1 MNLERF
7 RLGPIEEP
15 LSRRELAV
23 RIALAAGAVVC
34 LLLAVLL
41 VLLAIDV
48 ARVRDAVN
56 SGDVRYRAGAGSVTL
71 WDADE
76 IVPLAVARNLLGTK
90 DDVEFRLAVRA
101 LRVSRL
107 GDPSVSLSDPEF
119 ALLRN
124 EAQARLEAVFAT
136 DPDPSRRSRAAGL
149 LGVLGLARLIT
160 ETEGRSALL
169 SSTIANLQR
178 AIALDPTNDDAKYN
192 LELAYQRASG
202 VQLTEGA
209 AGLNPSPGG
218 SGAKGAGAGQPGTGY

>member
-1 MNLERF
+1 MNVARF
-7 RLGPIEEP
+7 RLGPIDEP
-15 LSRRELAV
+15 MSRRELGK
-23 RIALAAGAVVC
+23 RIAIAIGAVVC
-34 LLLAVLL
+34 LVLAVLL

-48 ARVRDAVN
+48 ARVRDAVD
-56 SGDVRYRAGAGSVTL
+56 SGDVRYRASAGTETL
-71 WDADE
+71 WNAHE
-76 IVPLAVARNLLGTK
+76 IVPLGAARAMLGTN

-107 GDPSVSLSDPEF
+107 DDPTVSISDPEF

-124 EAQARLEAVFAT
+124 AAQARLEAVLAA

-160 ETEGRSALL
+160 ETEGRGALL

-178 AIALDPTNDDAKYN
+178 AIALDSANDDAKYN

-218 SGAKGAGAGQPGTGY
+218 SGSKGAGAGQPGSGY